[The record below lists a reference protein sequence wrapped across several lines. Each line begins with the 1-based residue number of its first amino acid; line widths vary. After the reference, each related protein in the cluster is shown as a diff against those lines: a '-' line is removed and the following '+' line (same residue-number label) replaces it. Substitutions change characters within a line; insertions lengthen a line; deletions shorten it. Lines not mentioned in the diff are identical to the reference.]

1 MKSVTDETF
10 NNDVVIRSETLP
22 VIVDLWA
29 PWCEP
34 CKSLTPILETVVAKT
49 NGDVELVA
57 VNIDEK
63 STNTTDFPSAEYP
76 RRVRI

>member
-57 VNIDEK
+57 V
-63 STNTTDFPSAEYP
+63 TNTTDFPSAEYP